1 MKSMK
6 DESSTVKNWL
16 STPFVLIALTLIH
29 ELFVKLFVIHA
40 AGTADRAR
48 MEKWFDWIKE
58 YVITINTRVKLHKFS
73 DFELK
78 TAELA

>member
-6 DESSTVKNWL
+6 SDSSTVKNWL
-16 STPFVLIALTLIH
+16 STPFELIALTLIH
-29 ELFVKLFVIHA
+29 KLLVKFLLSMLQVRQIELVWKNR
-40 AGTADRAR
+40 D
-48 MEKWFDWIKE
+48 WFKE
-58 YVITINTRVKLHKFS
+58 YVIKITTRVKLYNFS

>member
-1 MKSMK
+1 MKSIK
-6 DESSTVKNWL
+6 SDSSTVKNWL
-16 STPFVLIALTLIH
+16 STPFVLIAVTLNH
-29 ELFVKLFVIHA
+29 ELYLKLFVIHA

-48 MEKWFDWIKE
+48 MEKWFNWIKE
-58 YVITINTRVKLHKFS
+58 YVITIKTRVKLHKFL

>member
-1 MKSMK
+1 MKA
-6 DESSTVKNWL
+6 DSSTLKNWL
-16 STPFVLIALTLIH
+16 SIPFELIALTLIH

-40 AGTADRAR
+40 AGTADRTR
-48 MEKWFDWIKE
+48 MEKWFDWFKE
-58 YVITINTRVKLHKFS
+58 YVITITTRVKLYNFS